1 MTERDVVRAALEH
14 RPPAHVPWNLGFTF
28 EAAQKL
34 REHHGTDDLDPV
46 LRNHIV
52 TIGGMGERST
62 DIGEGRVR
70 DAFGVVWDRSV
81 DKDIGNVSNCVLPEP
96 TLAGYE
102 LPDPHA
108 ARPAGPDR
116 AHHRLAARPLPRLL
130 RRLQPLRARVDDAR
144 HGEPDDGLLR
154 EPRVRRT
161 SC

>member
-102 LPDPHA
+102 WPDPHA

-116 AHHRLAARPLPRLL
+116 TQPSPGGPSASAFSPSASASTSAHGRCGAW
-130 RRLQPLRARVDDAR
+130 
-144 HGEPDDGLLR
+144 
-154 EPRVRRT
+154 RT
-161 SC
+161 